1 MARDNV
7 GFMTKKKPFTSGEA
21 PEAVTSDS
29 QKAKDTALRAKQ
41 DMQASKER
49 EADKG
54 RFNKQVANAKSEAGM
69 ASANKQ
75 YSAKAPKADP
85 VVDKIM
91 SASPTTK
98 PAVATTA
105 PVKKPTVVSRAPVE
119 TAASRASRQAAYDDW
134 KKSQAALGA
143 PGMKKGGAV
152 KSKID
157 GCAQRG
163 KTRGRII

>member
-7 GFMTKKKPFTSGEA
+7 GFMTKKKPFTSGEV

-41 DMQASKER
+41 DIQASKER

-54 RFNKQVANAKSEAGM
+54 RFNKQVADAKSEAGM
-69 ASANKQ
+69 ASTNKQ
-75 YSAKAPKADP
+75 YAKPSNP
-85 VVDKIM
+85 VVDKITA
-91 SASPTTK
+91 ASPTTK
-98 PAVATTA
+98 PAPATTA

-119 TAASRASRQAAYDDW
+119 TAASRTSRQAAYDDW
-134 KKSQAALGA
+134 KKSQAVLGA

-157 GCAQRG
+157 GCAVRG
-163 KTRGRII
+163 KTRGKYC

>member
-21 PEAVTSDS
+21 SEAVTSDS

-41 DMQASKER
+41 DIQASKER

-54 RFNKQVANAKSEAGM
+54 RFNKQDANAKSEAGM

-75 YSAKAPKADP
+75 YAKPSNP

-91 SASPTTK
+91 AASPTTK
-98 PAVATTA
+98 PAPATTA

-119 TAASRASRQAAYDDW
+119 TAASRTSRQAAYDDW
-134 KKSQAALGA
+134 KKSQAVLGA

-157 GCAQRG
+157 GCAVRG
-163 KTRGRII
+163 KTKGKYC